1 MGEVREWVIQHNL
14 RGLRESQGFT
24 QASLAMQMCVSRSYL
39 CLVEKKER
47 SGSIHFWCKAG
58 KVLGVSLNDL
68 LGDNLEPIIL

>member
-1 MGEVREWVIQHNL
+1 MNESVIQHNL
-14 RGLRESQGFT
+14 KEVRESQGFT
-24 QASLAMQMCVSRSYL
+24 QASLALRMGVSRSYL